1 MWTHRRMIL
10 NPRYGAVGL
19 LAMPFFVFG
28 EMLAPVVEVLGYVLT
43 VLGLVTGVMNVSFAL
58 LFLLVAWGYGMLLSI
73 WAVVL
78 EEVSFHRYGRVGD
91 VARLVAYAV
100 LVTIGNRQ
108 RTVSWRQRAL
118 WSVRRRLESRC

>member
-100 LVTIGNRQ
+100 LETFGYRQ
-108 RTVSWRQRAL
+108 RTVCWRPPPL
-118 WSVRRRLESRC
+118 SSLVRPNT